1 MRATDLFATL
11 RYRVQQEVVMPSR
24 RILVVYASHYG
35 QTAKVARY
43 IADRLRASGATVLLS
58 SVSDVPHRIPP
69 GSYDGVIVGASVNYG
84 RHQRSIRRFVRTNR
98 DELQRVPSAFFSV
111 SGAECSP
118 IEESRAV
125 ARQYIESFVRETGWE
140 PLMTESIAG
149 AMEYTK
155 YSPITRWIIKRIS
168 QKEGG
173 PADATRDYEYT
184 NWSQV
189 GRFAD
194 RYIGM
199 VTAPEGAAA
208 AATG

>member
-1 MRATDLFATL
+1 M
-11 RYRVQQEVVMPSR
+11 
-24 RILVVYASHYG
+24 
-35 QTAKVARY
+35 
-43 IADRLRASGATVLLS
+43 
-58 SVSDVPHRIPP
+58 
-69 GSYDGVIVGASVNYG
+69 
-84 RHQRSIRRFVRTNR
+84 
-98 DELQRVPSAFFSV
+98 

-118 IEESRAV
+118 VEASRAV